1 MRITEID
8 KIHSRDFD
16 GYDAISFPD
25 SQKDRLQPL
34 PGRSGYFY
42 YLNNAQ
48 FQSIINLI
56 SPDKKK
62 IVATLKLDPYNFP
75 IPNTVQVDSISVDPR
90 HRGQGL
96 GLALYGIVLTIM
108 RRTLVSGDQQTP
120 DGRRMWTVLYDL
132 QRKIPNLSV
141 RGYFTIA
148 DYDFDDEKDIPI
160 ILGQLGA
167 EYLGTIKNFHM
178 FAFDVNP
185 NTTGKELEANIKT
198 KFSKI
203 YNNDYDI
210 INSVGL
216 FAQVRNRLDE
226 KKKRRRRTPQAFSG
240 GWPYYYGGFAGS
252 GDAGSDGG
260 GGEG

>member
-8 KIHSRDFD
+8 KIYSRDFD

-25 SQKDRLQPL
+25 SQKDRLRPL
-34 PGRSGYFY
+34 PGKSGYFY
-42 YLNNAQ
+42 YLNNTR

-62 IVATLKLDPYNFP
+62 IIATLKLDPYNFP

-90 HRGQGL
+90 YRGQRL

-108 RRTLVSGDQQTP
+108 GRTLVSGDMQTP
-120 DGRRMWTVLYDL
+120 DGRRMWTILYNL
-132 QRKIPNLSV
+132 QRQIPNLSV

-148 DYDFDDEKDIPI
+148 DYDLDDDKDLPV
-160 ILGQLGA
+160 ILGELGV

-178 FAFDVNP
+178 FAFDVSP
-185 NTTGKELEANIKT
+185 NATGKELEANIKT

-203 YNNDYDI
+203 YNNDSYI

-216 FAQVRNRLDE
+216 FAKVE
-226 KKKRRRRTPQAFSG
+226 
-240 GWPYYYGGFAGS
+240 
-252 GDAGSDGG
+252 
-260 GGEG
+260 